1 MKEKEKKKILFVCTG
16 NTCRSIMAQA
26 LAQKDLEDFEEE
38 TGKDLEFYSAGLAA
52 LPGEGASPPARQVL
66 EEEGIKVD
74 HHQARLLTP
83 SLVEEAFLVLT
94 MTLRHKE
101 TILALMPQAE
111 HKVFTLKEFLLKE
124 GERGPLNVDDPFGQS
139 VESYREI
146 QEEFKKILPRLID
159 KIKRKD

>member
-1 MKEKEKKKILFVCTG
+1 MKEKKKILFVCTG

-26 LAQKDLEDFEEE
+26 LAEKIQKKDPSREEE
-38 TGKDLEFYSAGLAA
+38 RLEFISAGLAA

-66 EEEGIKVD
+66 EEEGVNVD

-83 SLVEEAFLVLT
+83 SLIEEAFLILT

-111 HKVFTLKEFLLKE
+111 DKVFTLKEFILEE
-124 GERGPLNVDDPFGQS
+124 GERGPLNVEDPFGRS
-139 VESYREI
+139 LESYREI
-146 QEEFKKILPRLID
+146 REELNGILLRVLE
-159 KIKRKD
+159 KIKKKD